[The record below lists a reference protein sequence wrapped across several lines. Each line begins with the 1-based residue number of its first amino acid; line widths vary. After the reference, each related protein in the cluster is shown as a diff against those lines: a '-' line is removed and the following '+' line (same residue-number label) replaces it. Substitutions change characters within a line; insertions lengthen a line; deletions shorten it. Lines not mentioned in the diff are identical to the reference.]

1 MSTERAGRI
10 AGDDLAARIARDG
23 FALTQAAETTTLL
36 TAHSLDPAAF
46 PAFAESWND
55 LGLDRFMADGGRYR
69 RRRFGCFAV
78 TSDGVIRKPHQ
89 PHYQSR
95 DYNTL
100 NGGIERWFPPI
111 LDTTADNPVMRAAI
125 AASQAIFGAVSG
137 THIWH
142 AEAHQFRIEA
152 HSGSAG
158 RPTPEGMHRDG
169 VDFVLVLLIARVNIA
184 SGTTRIEDIRHQA
197 LDSFTLTNPLDAA
210 WVDDQRVYHAVTE
223 VRPINPAL
231 PAYRDVLV
239 LTFRRQDEPI

>member
-1 MSTERAGRI
+1 MAADLSGRLT
-10 AGDDLAARIARDG
+10 GDDLAAHIARDG
-23 FALTQAAETTTLL
+23 FALTQAAETARLL
-36 TAHSLDPAAF
+36 AVHGFDPAAL

-69 RRRFGCFAV
+69 SRRFGCFAV
-78 TSDGVIRKPHQ
+78 TRESVARKPHQ

-111 LDTTADNPVMRAAI
+111 LDSTDANPVMRAAI
-125 AASQAIFGAVSG
+125 AASRTIFGAVSG
-137 THIWH
+137 ARTWH

-184 SGTTRIEDIRHQA
+184 SGTTRIEDIKHQA

-223 VRPINPAL
+223 VRPIDPAL

-239 LTFRRQDEPI
+239 LTFRADET